1 MADGQR
7 YYVDGLMRTRPFFS
21 KHPEDQPHGGALRTP
36 TSVQPP
42 KKIQVGQDQVNKN
55 SNSVLDSTTRKD
67 PSVAKEKSSKGDKK
81 KTKKSRK
88 EKSASPGLLK
98 ILCIGGRWAH
108 DEDVEP
114 GVGNRTS
121 YAGPG
126 FGWRPFGGTR

>member
-7 YYVDGLMRTRPFFS
+7 YYVDGLMRTRPFFA
-21 KHPEDQPHGGALRTP
+21 KRPEDQPHGGALRTP
-36 TSVQPP
+36 TPVQPP
-42 KKIQVGQDQVNKN
+42 KKIQLGQDQVKK
-55 SNSVLDSTTRKD
+55 SSDSARDSTTREGI
-67 PSVAKEKSSKGDKK
+67 SMAKEKSSKGDKK

-108 DEDVEP
+108 DEDVKP

>member
-7 YYVDGLMRTRPFFS
+7 YYVDGLMRTRPFFA
-21 KHPEDQPHGGALRTP
+21 KRPEDQPHGGALRTP
-36 TSVQPP
+36 TPVQPLQTT
-42 KKIQVGQDQVNKN
+42 KVGQRRVNK
-55 SNSVLDSTTRKD
+55 SDESVRDSVGRKD
-67 PSVAKEKSSKGDKK
+67 LSVAKEKSSKEDKQK
-81 KTKKSRK
+81 PKKSPK

-114 GVGNRTS
+114 GIGNRTS

-126 FGWRPFGGTR
+126 LGWRPFGGTR

>member
-36 TSVQPP
+36 VAVQPLQ
-42 KKIQVGQDQVNKN
+42 KTEVCQRRVNK
-55 SNSVLDSTTRKD
+55 SDESVRDSTSRKD

-81 KTKKSRK
+81 KTKKSPK

-108 DEDVEP
+108 DEDVKP